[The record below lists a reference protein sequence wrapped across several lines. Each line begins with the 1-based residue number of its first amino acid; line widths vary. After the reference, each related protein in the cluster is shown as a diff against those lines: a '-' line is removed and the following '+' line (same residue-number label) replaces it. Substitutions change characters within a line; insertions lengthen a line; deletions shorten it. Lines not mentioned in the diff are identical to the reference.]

1 MMTGKKYAEMRK
13 YAGKF
18 ENSLDESD
26 DVDTD
31 WQDLMYRTGMVTSH
45 DVGVAGGTNGGGYSF
60 GAAYYKDQGVVPT
73 QSYTRY
79 SIRGSFDQGV
89 GKYIRLGLTTNTN
102 YNITKGSNIGL
113 YSMLAAS
120 PIANPYNEDG
130 TLKRTV
136 KMNSQD
142 EFYVVTRDIV
152 EGLEEDWLSETKGFG
167 TYNNLFAEVQY
178 PWLKGLKYRVNLG
191 LNYRST
197 KGGEF
202 TAEGVNSTTADTPS
216 TASLS
221 HSETTNWTIENLIT
235 YDRTIGKHQFNIVG
249 MYSAEETTY
258 TRSKLAAK
266 DIPASYLQYY
276 NLGRAEGTITVN
288 PSDWDYQKSG
298 LMS

>member
-31 WQDLMYRTGMVTSH
+31 WQDLMYRTGMVTGH

-216 TASLS
+216 TASPSLGD
-221 HSETTNWTIENLIT
+221 HELD
-235 YDRTIGKHQFNIVG
+235 DREPHHVRPHHRQ
-249 MYSAEETTY
+249 
-258 TRSKLAAK
+258 
-266 DIPASYLQYY
+266 ASVQHRGHV
-276 NLGRAEGTITVN
+276 LGRRDHLHPLQTGCQGHTGLLPAILQPGTRGRHHHGE
-288 PSDWDYQKSG
+288 PQ
-298 LMS
+298 